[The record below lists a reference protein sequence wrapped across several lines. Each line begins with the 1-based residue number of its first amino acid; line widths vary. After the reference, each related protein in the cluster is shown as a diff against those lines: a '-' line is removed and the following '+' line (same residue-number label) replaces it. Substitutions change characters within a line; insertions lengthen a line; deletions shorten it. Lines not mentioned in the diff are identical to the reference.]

1 MISKEKFIKYM
12 NDLVAYQR
20 FEEEYYELTN
30 MMLYDTPEIFHLYT
44 AGTNMLTELM
54 DLDPDD
60 NEGFVNNIIIDYLCS
75 IIKHNDVYTF
85 EVDDEKYEIATYEEL
100 YDFIKKWYKE
110 KEPKCSTVPI
120 DKEAWYK
127 SKLDKHNKIPEY
139 AKAIYYTGSNVNDV
153 INFLKKL
160 NEKTDLLIYSDG
172 TKQLFVV
179 ENDHRTAIPIN
190 SYLLVYKN
198 ASYCLK
204 REYFETFFEVTTDL
218 NV

>member
-20 FEEEYYELTN
+20 FEDKYYELTN
-30 MMLYDTPEIFHLYT
+30 MMLYDTPEISHLYT
-44 AGTNMLTELM
+44 AGANMLTELM

-75 IIKHNDVYTF
+75 IIKHNDVYTI

-100 YDFIKKWYKE
+100 YDFIERWHKE

-153 INFLKKL
+153 IDFLKKL

-204 REYFETFFEVTTDL
+204 REYFENFFEVTTDL